1 VTRIISGQA
10 RGRRLRVPSSGTRPT
25 SDRVREALFASVES
39 RLLSDGIT
47 WDQARV
53 CDLWAGSGAIGLE
66 AWSRGAAR
74 VLMVEKSASAVS
86 TIKSNIADLGAQ
98 LVDVI
103 RANVS
108 AVLASTPLHGPF
120 GVVFADPP
128 YEYDDEKIQRDFT
141 SARATKWFAP
151 DAIVVV
157 ERRVDADQPFPDG
170 FDEIDRRTYGDTALW
185 YGRAIDWWEDEP
197 R

>member
-39 RLLSDGIT
+39 RLLDDGTT
-47 WDQARV
+47 WDQTSV
-53 CDLWAGSGAIGLE
+53 CDLWAGSGAIALE
-66 AWSRGAAR
+66 AWSRGAER
-74 VLMVEKSASAVS
+74 VLMVEKSSTAVV
-86 TIKSNIADLGAQ
+86 TIKANIDELGAQ
-98 LVDVI
+98 SVDVI
-103 RANVS
+103 RASVS
-108 AVLASTPLHGPF
+108 AVLDSPPLRGPF
-120 GVVFADPP
+120 TVVFADPP
-128 YEYDDEKIQRDFT
+128 YEYGDESIRRDLT

-157 ERRVDADQPFPDG
+157 ERRVDADQPFPAG
-170 FDEIDRRTYGDTALW
+170 FDEVERRTYGDTALW
-185 YGRAIDWWEDEP
+185 YGRAIEWWEDEP